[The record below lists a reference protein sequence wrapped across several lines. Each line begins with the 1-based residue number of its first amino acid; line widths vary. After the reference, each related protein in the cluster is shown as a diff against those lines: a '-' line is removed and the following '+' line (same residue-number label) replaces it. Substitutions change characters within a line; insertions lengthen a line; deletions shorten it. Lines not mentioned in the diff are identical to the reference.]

1 MMATENSTED
11 RIIDAALDLAALKG
25 WRGLGLREIAGAAGS
40 KDAALQFTISAGN
53 SFLHVTGINSTS
65 GIALAELY
73 DAFPGK
79 DAILAGYARRLDRAT
94 LLDVEAGEGA
104 DVEGE
109 PARDRLFDAVMR
121 RLDLMEPHKPA
132 IAAILHDVT
141 RDPLWAACH
150 APGFLRS
157 IDWLLEAA
165 DLRASRLRGMLRR
178 TGLAAIYLDVLRV
191 WLRDDSP
198 DLART
203 MAALD
208 RRLRQADGAMR
219 FMARGP
225 CRPTGPAPSEDGP
238 VEAAT

>member
-1 MMATENSTED
+1 MATESATED

-25 WRGLGLREIAGAAGS
+25 WRDLGLRDIATEAG
-40 KDAALQFTISAGN
+40 IG
-53 SFLHVTGINSTS
+53 
-65 GIALAELY
+65 LAELY

-79 DAILAGYARRLDRAT
+79 DAILEGYARRLDRET
-94 LLDVEAGEGA
+94 LAAEGTDLGE
-104 DVEGE
+104 E

-121 RLDLMEPHKPA
+121 RLDLMAPHKA
-132 IAAILHDVT
+132 AVAAILHDVT

-165 DLRASRLRGMLRR
+165 DLRATRLRGAIRR

-219 FMARGP
+219 FIARGP
-225 CRPTGPAPSEDGP
+225 CRAYPRP
-238 VEAAT
+238 EAAEAPAAH

>member
-1 MMATENSTED
+1 MMATEISTED

-25 WRGLGLREIAGAAGS
+25 WRGLGLREIADAAG
-40 KDAALQFTISAGN
+40 IG
-53 SFLHVTGINSTS
+53 
-65 GIALAELY
+65 LAELY

-94 LLDVEAGEGA
+94 LVDVEAGA
-104 DVEGE
+104 DVESE

-121 RLDLMEPHKPA
+121 RLDLMEPHKAA

-141 RDPLWAACH
+141 RDPFWAACH

-165 DLRASRLRGMLRR
+165 DLSASHLRGALRR

-219 FMARGP
+219 FIARGP
-225 CRPTGPAPSEDGP
+225 CRAHRRPAETGSDEYRPA
-238 VEAAT
+238 EAPAAN

>member
-1 MMATENSTED
+1 MATETSTED
-11 RIIDAALDLAALKG
+11 RVIDAALDLAASQG
-25 WRGLGLREIAGAAGS
+25 WRGLGLREIAAAAGV
-40 KDAALQFTISAGN
+40 G
-53 SFLHVTGINSTS
+53 
-65 GIALAELY
+65 LAELY

-79 DAILAGYARRLDRAT
+79 DAILDGYARRLDRAA
-94 LLDVEAGEGA
+94 LAGEGLDMA
-104 DVEGE
+104 GE
-109 PARDRLFDAVMR
+109 PARDRLFDTVMR
-121 RLDLMEPHKPA
+121 RLDLMEPHKAA

-165 DLRASRLRGMLRR
+165 DLRAARCRGALRR
-178 TGLAAIYLDVLRV
+178 AGLAAIYLDTIRV

-219 FMARGP
+219 FLARGP
-225 CRPTGPAPSEDGP
+225 RRPDTWTDEAESPA
-238 VEAAT
+238 AR

>member
-1 MMATENSTED
+1 MMAAENSTED
-11 RIIDAALDLAALKG
+11 RIIDAALDLAALNG
-25 WRGLGLREIAGAAGS
+25 WRGLGLREIAGAAG
-40 KDAALQFTISAGN
+40 IG
-53 SFLHVTGINSTS
+53 
-65 GIALAELY
+65 LADFY

-79 DAILAGYARRLDRAT
+79 DAILAGYARRLDCAT

-109 PARDRLFDAVMR
+109 SARDRLFDAVMR
-121 RLDLMEPHKPA
+121 RLDLMEPHKAA

-141 RDPLWAACH
+141 RDPLWAVCH

-157 IDWLLEAA
+157 IDWLLEVT
-165 DLRASRLRGMLRR
+165 DLSASHLRGALRR

-219 FMARGP
+219 FIARGP
-225 CRPTGPAPSEDGP
+225 CLSYRRPAETGSDEPGSA
-238 VEAAT
+238 EAEALAAN